1 MPRIALWI
9 MTEIAIIGAD
19 IQEACTLPILM
30 SWNVVK
36 LHEAQP

>member
-19 IQEACTLPILM
+19 IQEACICPPQC
-30 SWNVVK
+30 
-36 LHEAQP
+36 LHIPFN